1 MVIKPPRKSGRLE
14 RRSID
19 VKNKI
24 HLMEKYIV
32 KGSQLR
38 PGVVILSFR
47 KKLDEKQNN

>member
-32 KGSQLR
+32 EGSQLR
-38 PGVVILSFR
+38 PGGGNSVIP
-47 KKLDEKQNN
+47 KKAG